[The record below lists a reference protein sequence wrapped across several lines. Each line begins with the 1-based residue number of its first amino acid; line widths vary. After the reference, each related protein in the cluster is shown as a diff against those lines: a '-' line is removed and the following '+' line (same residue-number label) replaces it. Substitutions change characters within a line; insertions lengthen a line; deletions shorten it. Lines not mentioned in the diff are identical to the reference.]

1 MSDEANKT
9 IELAR
14 SEWSEVTVPATSKM
28 KANKKRKLS
37 IKINLIVGL
46 VSAFIGFM
54 GSDIDQDMGV
64 DIDLELSVP
73 STTARIASDE
83 LVKRDVSNASVS
95 GFRIS
100 VVNALAQQPLTS
112 IAEREIAFLSDVF
125 TRP

>member
-1 MSDEANKT
+1 MQ
-9 IELAR
+9 I
-14 SEWSEVTVPATSKM
+14 
-28 KANKKRKLS
+28 KKRKLS
-37 IKINLIVGL
+37 IKIDLIVGL
-46 VSAFIGFM
+46 VSAVIGFM
-54 GSDIDQDMGV
+54 VSDIDQNIGV

-100 VVNALAQQPLTS
+100 VVNASAPQPLTS
-112 IAEREIAFLSDVF
+112 TAEREIAFLSEVF